1 MKGSRKRGAER
12 KDTRPQ
18 LKIPKPAPDQHH
30 WLAMA
35 ALCAVTLLAYANSF
49 GSGFVLDN
57 RGILLQDPRIQ
68 TATAENLRL
77 IFQHTY
83 WWPYG
88 ESGLYRPLT
97 TLTYLFNYAILG
109 NADHPAGYHWIN
121 ILLHAGNVLLVY
133 FLALRLVREFWPSVF
148 LAALWAVH
156 PVLTESVT
164 NIVGRADLLAGT
176 ALLGGLWMYLRSA
189 ESGGWRRW
197 AWLAGLFALTTA
209 GVFFKESAAAVLGA
223 IVLFELTWWRERK
236 RGAALLLGC
245 VAVLLAFEVM
255 WYARGAVFSQLPPT
269 QFPYWDN
276 PLVDAGFWTAR
287 LTAIKVLAK
296 YLGLLVWPAHPSCD
310 YSYAQI
316 PVANGSL
323 QDWLGWLT
331 VAAAAAGT
339 AWLYRRN
346 RALFFFVGLAFLT
359 LLPTAN
365 LLFPI
370 GTIMA
375 ERFLYLPA
383 IALAACVVLGAYAL
397 ARRAGRPAAA
407 PVALCLIGAAFTVRT
422 WARNEDWRDDL
433 TLMTAAVD
441 TSPDSY
447 KTHKLLA
454 GALYES
460 DPTHANIDRVI
471 AEAERSLAILSPVA
485 DWHNNPDSYRRAGE
499 YYRTKGDLLSAH
511 DPDGQPAVSPDAR
524 QAYRRSLEL
533 LRRVRSIV
541 RASLE
546 HEVSQARSRG
556 RLVPQQDDA
565 KVADVERSISAVE
578 LRLGEYPGV
587 IEAARNAERLDPAA
601 AASYHQL
608 SSALLAAGRADEAAV
623 ALVEG
628 SVVTGDVTLRQELLR
643 LYQTGLDTKGC
654 ATVPGPYGPAI
665 NPKCE
670 MVRRHACEGS
680 AAAFEVFIRLGR
692 QDLVQKTK
700 AEMAGIF
707 DCR

>member
-12 KDTRPQ
+12 ADTRPQ
-18 LKIPKPAPDQHH
+18 AKIPTPAPDNRH
-30 WLAMA
+30 WLAVA
-35 ALCAVTLLAYANSF
+35 VLCAVTLLAYANSF

-68 TATAENLRL
+68 AATAENLRL
-77 IFQHTY
+77 IFEHTY

-109 NADHPAGYHWIN
+109 NAEHPAGYHWIN

-133 FLALRLVREFWPSVF
+133 LLALRLVREFWPSVF

-164 NIVGRADLLAGT
+164 NIVGRADILAGS
-176 ALLGGLWMYLRSA
+176 ALLGGLWMYLKSA
-189 ESGGWRRW
+189 ESEKWRRW

-209 GVFFKESAAAVLGA
+209 GVFFKESAAAVLGV
-223 IVLFELTWWRERK
+223 IVLYELTWWSKRR

-245 VAVLLAFEVM
+245 AAVLLALEVM
-255 WYARGAVFSQLPPT
+255 WYARGAVFTQLPPT

-296 YLGLLVWPAHPSCD
+296 YLGLLVWPAHLSCD
-310 YSYAQI
+310 YSYDEI
-316 PVANGSL
+316 SLANGSL
-323 QDWLGWLT
+323 QDCLAWLT

-346 RALFFFVGLAFLT
+346 RGLFFFVGLAFLT

-365 LLFPI
+365 LLFPL

-383 IALAACVVLGAYAL
+383 IALAACLVSGSYAL
-397 ARRAGRPAAA
+397 ARRAGRPAVA
-407 PVALCLIGAAFTVRT
+407 PLALCLIAACFTVRT
-422 WARNEDWRDDL
+422 WARNADWQDDL
-433 TLMTAAVD
+433 TLTTAAVN
-441 TSPDSY
+441 TSPASF

-460 DPTHANIDRVI
+460 DPAHANIDRVI

-485 DWHNNPDSYRRAGE
+485 DWHNNPDSYRRASE

-511 DPDGQPAVSPDAR
+511 DSDVQPVSSPDAR
-524 QAYRRSLEL
+524 KAYQRSLEL
-533 LRRVRSIV
+533 LLRVRVIV
-541 RASLE
+541 RASLD
-546 HEVSQARSRG
+546 HEASQARSRG

-565 KVADVERSISAVE
+565 RVADVERSISAVE
-578 LRLGEYPGV
+578 LRLGESADAV
-587 IEAARNAERLDPAA
+587 EAARNAERLDPAA
-601 AASYHQL
+601 AASYRQL
-608 SSALLAAGRADEAAV
+608 SSALVAAGRADEAAV
-623 ALVEG
+623 ALVKG

-643 LYQTGLDTKGC
+643 LYRNGLDTKGC
-654 ATVPGPYGPAI
+654 ATTPGPYGPAI
-665 NPKCE
+665 DPKCE

-692 QDLVQKTK
+692 QDLVDRTK
-700 AEMAGIF
+700 AQMAGVF
-707 DCR
+707 ECR